1 MRLFGIL
8 LVLFNIAA
16 AAAFVYLSTQNWKG
30 RQTITAA
37 GLRHMLLL
45 QGLPLDGPEQV
56 TEPATGES
64 VPKVGEEVTGIFSIN
79 GKEQKAKIT
88 KVTPQPDGTVVLEA
102 VEPTLNLTT
111 EIVVPGQPKE
121 TIDFAMDMA
130 GGTPVKTISYKLLNS
145 YFETNAKDATP
156 LGTGVV
162 ANQVAEVRRVKS
174 VIAAQLKAKEKE
186 PKEQIDLLKG
196 WLLNQAETIDV
207 RVSYQALISPVDA
220 NGVDKTPERLTA
232 DATKLREIL
241 DARFAAVL
249 AKPARTENAVDP
261 GEKNDPGFAEK
272 KAKIDAMPDKDRLA
286 KSAEWR
292 GAVQDDTQRRM
303 MIAHLLVHL
312 DPDANWQKRVA
323 VVVGLR
329 RYVKALSV
337 QVVRFADMVNQ
348 IERYIPNDQAAFTKH
363 ENQLRDQAIRYA
375 ERARAVAEI
384 RSALNAQKVAKDDAV
399 SRHRTQLKAL
409 TDQLTKIKNEV
420 DEKLVRQTEIETDL
434 FETQREVALTL
445 EEVYRLEAL
454 LAAVE
459 RERYGLPPV
468 QKP

>member
-8 LVLFNIAA
+8 LILFNLAA
-16 AAAFVYLSTQNWKG
+16 AAGFVYLSTQDRAG
-30 RQTITAA
+30 RQNINAAGVRHLLVLQGFPVEPPPGAPEGFDPEDETPFVLQMGGGESTKTVSKKLLESYFATQTKKGNFEPPAPGPNDPPPPPPSKVPLSVQDPVTHQIAEVKRVQAVIKAALDAEGLTAA
-37 GLRHMLLL
+37 
-45 QGLPLDGPEQV
+45 
-56 TEPATGES
+56 
-64 VPKVGEEVTGIFSIN
+64 
-79 GKEQKAKIT
+79 QK
-88 KVTPQPDGTVVLEA
+88 
-102 VEPTLNLTT
+102 
-111 EIVVPGQPKE
+111 
-121 TIDFAMDMA
+121 
-130 GGTPVKTISYKLLNS
+130 
-145 YFETNAKDATP
+145 
-156 LGTGVV
+156 
-162 ANQVAEVRRVKS
+162 
-174 VIAAQLKAKEKE
+174 
-186 PKEQIDLLKG
+186 IDLLKG

-232 DATKLREIL
+232 DATKLRELL

-261 GEKNDPGFAEK
+261 GEKNAPDFAEK

-292 GAVQDDTQRRM
+292 GAVQDDTQRRL

-312 DPDANWQKRVA
+312 DPDANWQKRVM

-399 SRHRTQLKAL
+399 SRQRTQLKAL

-420 DEKLVRQTEIETDL
+420 DEKLVRQTEIETEL